1 MIGGQM
7 TDGQRYRVSGMG
19 LCLCLISL
27 LPLASAQKL
36 LASAKTPAAA
46 SKLTGLKVTG
56 TTRYTDKEILA
67 ASGLEFGQN
76 AADGDFKEAVQQL
89 GNSGMFSNVVYSFSS
104 KGSAGVKLELQLEDT
119 DASKLVPAHFENFV
133 WFTDSELLTA
143 LQRRVPLF
151 KGMLPLGGN
160 LSDHVSDALQAILT
174 EKHLPG
180 RVECLG
186 EAHRQ
191 NGGPLTGV
199 ACRVEEVSI
208 LIHGFEFPG
217 ATPEESTLLTTAA
230 RRAIG
235 GNYAR
240 SDLAALTKYGL
251 LPVYLK
257 LGYLKAAFAPSDA
270 HVVAPSVAQPVPETA
285 PTPDAQG
292 PAEIQVDAIMPVTPG
307 KVYSMSG
314 VEWKGNSAISTSE
327 LAPLLHLPV
336 GQPADAVRLLADI
349 AGVNKLYRSRGYMT
363 AQIKPEAKFDDEKST
378 VHYDVSIVE
387 GELYRMGEFEI
398 LGLDTQAKARMV
410 EAWTLRQGQPYN
422 ADYLKKYLND
432 TGRLLPRGVQWAST
446 VHETPDAKDKTVD
459 VEIQFRQQ

>member
-1 MIGGQM
+1 MTVGQ
-7 TDGQRYRVSGMG
+7 GYRVSSVA
-19 LCLCLISL
+19 LCLCLSL
-27 LPLASAQKL
+27 LPSAAAQKQP
-36 LASAKTPAAA
+36 ASAKTPAAA
-46 SKLTGLKVTG
+46 SKLTGLKVKG

-67 ASGLEFGQN
+67 ASGLEFGQD
-76 AADGDFKEAVQQL
+76 AADGDFKEAVQRL
-89 GNSGMFSNVVYSFSS
+89 GNSGMFSNVVYSFAS
-104 KGSAGVKLELQLEDT
+104 KGNTGVKLELQLEDI

-133 WFTDSELLTA
+133 WFTDSELLTD

-160 LSDHVSDALQAILT
+160 LSDHLSEGLQAILT

-186 EAHRQ
+186 EAHDQ
-191 NGGPLTGV
+191 NGGPLTGI
-199 ACRVEEVSI
+199 ACRIEEVSI
-208 LIHGFEFPG
+208 LIHSFEFPG
-217 ATPEESTLLTTAA
+217 ATPEQSTLLTVAA

-240 SDLAALTKYGL
+240 SNLAALTKFDL

-270 HVVAPSVAQPVPETA
+270 RVVQPVAQPVAQPAPQTA
-285 PTPDAQG
+285 RDPDEQG

-307 KVYSMSG
+307 KVYSASG

-327 LAPLLHLPV
+327 LAPLLHLQV

-349 AGVNKLYRSRGYMT
+349 AGVNKLYRSRGYMV
-363 AQIKPEAKFDDEKST
+363 AQIKPEAQFDDEKST
-378 VHYDVSIVE
+378 VHYDVKIVE
-387 GELYRMGEFEI
+387 GDLYRMGEFEI

-410 EAWTLRQGQPYN
+410 DAWTLRQGQPYN

-432 TGRLLPRGVQWAST
+432 TGRLLPRGVQWATT

-459 VEIQFRQQ
+459 VEIQFKQQ